1 MKRFVGLIVFLVC
14 LFLWSKASV
23 VSAYFMNQVNPQPQY
38 TVDTRPLDSQP
49 QFPVPVSKKINYWIV
64 NCSVSDATTKEVDR
78 VLENLN
84 ADRIAQTIVL
94 CIPSAV
100 PQPTAYAERFLR
112 YMGLGMPDGDRKNNG
127 LVFLVLQDGEKLDV
141 HYAVGLGLPAL
152 TAQGLSPINRI
163 GEDTYQKTKS
173 LDDSVLAIAANIDI
187 YARSKYQPS
196 NPVQPVY
203 GSTPQ
208 KSEEYPM
215 GLIWALIG
223 IFAALVLVS
232 ETIFS
237 FGAMFGNKTSFYS
250 MAWPFRLILFVL
262 ENWPSS
268 GSSSSRSSYSSSS
281 SSSSG
286 HSGSGGG
293 GTVRGN

>member
-1 MKRFVGLIVFLVC
+1 MKRFVGLLVFLVC
-14 LFLWSKASV
+14 IFLWTRISDLS
-23 VSAYFMNQVNPQPQY
+23 SYFMNQVNPQPQY
-38 TVDTRPLDSQP
+38 TVETRPLDSQP

-152 TAQGLSPINRI
+152 TAQGLTPINRI

-173 LDDSVLAIAANIDI
+173 LDDSVLAIAADLEI

-208 KSEEYPM
+208 KSEEYPI
-215 GLIWALIG
+215 GLLWAILG
-223 IFAALVLVS
+223 IFAALVLVTETFFSIGALLGS
-232 ETIFS
+232 ETS
-237 FGAMFGNKTSFYS
+237 YYRMS
-250 MAWPFRLILFVL
+250 WPLKLLFFVIR
-262 ENWPSS
+262 NWPTS
-268 GSSSSRSSYSSSS
+268 GSSASRSTYSSP
-281 SSSSG
+281 SSG
-286 HSGSGGG
+286 HSGAGGG